1 MNKEEAFSELE
12 RVCEI
17 YTEEVMGYASNL
29 SVSRYKGKMSN
40 DEEWWLLVRHTPED
54 SGTYVLG
61 LPFEQVINRMKL
73 FWNSIPML
81 EKLVDSYDLKKA
93 RDYDG
98 EYIDILRAYAASDF
112 LFTHAETI
120 VGICYG

>member
-61 LPFEQVINRMKL
+61 LPLMRMC
-73 FWNSIPML
+73 S
-81 EKLVDSYDLKKA
+81 
-93 RDYDG
+93 
-98 EYIDILRAYAASDF
+98 AAG
-112 LFTHAETI
+112 I
-120 VGICYG
+120 RVGYPQRLICRTR